1 MHPRVNTATMVQRA
15 VAPAAQGPTSK
26 YQDRPLPVLIAMRES
41 TPRAVLAQSM
51 DAKNVIVVRIRP
63 LEPRTAAPVK
73 RAGPGRKHR
82 RHARRLP
89 TESVDR
95 VQRESRETGQRALSA
110 SPVL

>member
-1 MHPRVNTATMVQRA
+1 MVQRA

-41 TPRAVLAQSM
+41 TPRAVLVRSM
-51 DAKNVIVVRIRP
+51 DAKNVTMVRIRP
-63 LEPRTAAPVK
+63 PEPPTAAPAK
-73 RAGPGRKHR
+73 RAGLGRKHR

-89 TESVDR
+89 TESVDL
-95 VQRESRETGQRALSA
+95 VWRENRETGQRALSA